1 MKLMAHVEPTPNPS
15 QEETRQGAVRPPNV
29 RFPFPSWEGSGVG
42 FGKRSTRRYERG
54 AFTLVEVMMA
64 VAIFVMCMFAILSLV
79 SQNLRA
85 ARSLTIQTPHAGM
98 LAAQLSLTNMLE
110 EGVESGDFG
119 DLYPGYEW
127 QRNIVWI
134 GSNGLFRVQF
144 VIGQNGQEESKLEVE
159 VYKPQST
166 PPGLGLRR

>member
-15 QEETRQGAVRPPNV
+15 QEGIRQGAIRPPNA

-42 FGKRSTRRYERG
+42 FGKRSTRRSERG